1 MDRRGGLSFKSILM
15 AFYKLIVLIIVAVAM
30 FMFVTQFLRMNI
42 DVFDVESEIFAY
54 GVMHSTGGLSHV
66 ENDRV
71 YPTRINL
78 DKAHDL
84 SKGLYF
90 EENRYISAKFEFL
103 DRNEKELKSPYYFN
117 KDYFELWYPLSSY
130 FNKGPGA
137 SQRKFKTY
145 PVSYMKGDQVIPGML
160 RMTIVIPN
168 S

>member
-1 MDRRGGLSFKSILM
+1 MDKHGGLSFKTLLM
-15 AFYKLIVLIIVAVAM
+15 AFYKLMVLIIVAVAM
-30 FMFVTQFLRMNI
+30 YMFVAQFLRMNI

-54 GVMHSTGGLSHV
+54 GVMHSQNGISYS
-66 ENDRV
+66 EDKRV
-71 YPTRINL
+71 YPTMINL
-78 DKAHDL
+78 EEIDI
-84 SKGLYF
+84 SKGF
-90 EENRYISAKFEFL
+90 FFTENRYISAKFEFL
-103 DRNEKELKSPYYFN
+103 DRTEKELKSPYYYN

-145 PVSYMKGDQVIPGML
+145 PVTYMKDDQVIPGML